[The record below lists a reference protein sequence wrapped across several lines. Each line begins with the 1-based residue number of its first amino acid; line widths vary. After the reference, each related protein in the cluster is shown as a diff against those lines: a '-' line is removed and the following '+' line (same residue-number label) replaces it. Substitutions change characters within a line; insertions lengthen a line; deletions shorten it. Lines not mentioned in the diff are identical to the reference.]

1 MFKEG
6 IYGKKSAHTREI
18 TRKTTN
24 ILIARDIDRDRRMNE
39 RQDICGV
46 LRVSNTVMAASDD
59 VLAATNGKNAN
70 IR

>member
-6 IYGKKSAHTREI
+6 IYGKKYARTREI
-18 TRKTTN
+18 TRKTT
-24 ILIARDIDRDRRMNE
+24 
-39 RQDICGV
+39 V
-46 LRVSNTVMAASDD
+46 LRVLNTVMAAYDG